1 MSIAERL
8 IELKLIKHNLKTII
22 NGLGGRCGENFTLY
36 HTDLEK
42 LITERDTG
50 NEYFTNFNISDNI
63 TKIGDY
69 AFPNAKFSSIN
80 VPSSVKSIGERA
92 FFNNRSLTSV
102 TISEGVKQIGSEAFN
117 SCSNLEQINLPQSLE
132 YIGWGHL
139 IIVVNSQE

>member
-22 NGLGGRCGENFTLY
+22 NGLGGSCSENFTLY
-36 HTDLEK
+36 HTYLEK

-69 AFPNAKFSSIN
+69 AFPNAKFTSIN
-80 VPSSVKSIGERA
+80 VPSSVQSIG
-92 FFNNRSLTSV
+92 
-102 TISEGVKQIGSEAFN
+102 
-117 SCSNLEQINLPQSLE
+117 
-132 YIGWGHL
+132 
-139 IIVVNSQE
+139 